1 MGWLGIR
8 LIFIV
13 LLTSGCAL
21 SARGPVS
28 VAGKDPVTLGGTC
41 RAAARSSGAE
51 KELQAPV
58 REVDTGYV
66 KPYVPVVLPPRVI
79 KVWVPAHVSG
89 GEREVMVGGHW
100 AFVMLRPAEWFID
113 RQQATDQELSVII
126 PQVPAVDKEP

>member
-13 LLTSGCAL
+13 LLTSGCSL

-28 VAGKDPVTLGGTC
+28 VVRKDAVTLGGTY

-51 KELQAPV
+51 KESQTV
-58 REVDTGYV
+58 VWGVDTGHV
-66 KPYVPVVLPPRVI
+66 KPYVPVVLPPKVI

-113 RQQATDQELSVII
+113 RQQGMDQEMSVII
-126 PQVPAVDKEP
+126 PQVPDTAKEP